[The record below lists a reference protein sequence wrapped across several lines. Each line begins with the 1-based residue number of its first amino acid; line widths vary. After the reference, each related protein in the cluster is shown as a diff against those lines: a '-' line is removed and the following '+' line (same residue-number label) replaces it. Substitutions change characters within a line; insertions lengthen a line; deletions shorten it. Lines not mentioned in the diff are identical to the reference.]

1 MSTKVLERSSI
12 SHGVSWPNAEV
23 AQQTVT
29 RENRK
34 AEKVS
39 RERFRT
45 AAEFAGQILAAS
57 AGLAVFKFTGLYDA
71 MDSLTGQI
79 VLGSV
84 IVYWHVIMF
93 RLGLYSK

>member
-1 MSTKVLERSSI
+1 MRTQTLERSSI
-12 SHGVSWPNAEV
+12 SHEGFWQDAEV
-23 AQQTVT
+23 AQQAVSQ
-29 RENRK
+29 EDRK
-34 AEKVS
+34 ADKS
-39 RERFRT
+39 IRRMFRIVG
-45 AAEFAGQILAAS
+45 EVAGHILAAL

-71 MDSLTGQI
+71 MNSLAGQI